1 MFTDFTR
8 KERGYVSYG
17 DNNQGKILGKGVV
30 GNPSTT
36 TIKDVMLVDGL
47 KHNLLSISQFCD
59 NGFTITFN
67 AQCCII
73 EHNDDKDVMF
83 KGLRVNNV
91 YVLDLDDVSSS
102 GAKCLIAKNE
112 DSWLWHRRLSHVH
125 FDLLNKIVSKDLVV
139 RLCNIPIFLCMSF
152 IYNEFDDFVFIY
164 EEIILSREFT
174 KIRTS
179 YILSN

>member
-1 MFTDFTR
+1 
-8 KERGYVSYG
+8 
-17 DNNQGKILGKGVV
+17 
-30 GNPSTT
+30 
-36 TIKDVMLVDGL
+36 
-47 KHNLLSISQFCD
+47 
-59 NGFTITFN
+59 
-67 AQCCII
+67 
-73 EHNDDKDVMF
+73 MF